1 MYIYEDKEIE
11 NLSKSERSL
20 TIRIYLEILA
30 ERQRVT
36 SEIFDVL
43 KRIRDTSENDREFG
57 ENIKLFLKN
66 R

>member
-1 MYIYEDKEIE
+1 MYIYEDDKIE
-11 NLSKSERSL
+11 YLSKSERSL

-43 KRIRDTSENDREFG
+43 KRIRDTSENDRELG